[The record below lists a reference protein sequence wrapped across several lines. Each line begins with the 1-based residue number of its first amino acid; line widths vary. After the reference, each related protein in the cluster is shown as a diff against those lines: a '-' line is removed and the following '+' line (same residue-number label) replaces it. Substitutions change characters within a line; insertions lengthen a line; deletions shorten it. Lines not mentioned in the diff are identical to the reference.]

1 MSYLFILLFWEVA
14 MIYKILI
21 ASSDTNYNDFY
32 STFLE
37 NEKNYEIEK
46 ATTGLDTL
54 NKYIETKPDVLILDT
69 TLDYINYIDIIN
81 KLSMYCQNEKNKC
94 NTILIINNLEEKLS
108 LNNTAKIYQIFT
120 KSHDLKHLLE
130 TIELML
136 SELNTPILT
145 EKEINLLL
153 TKLNFSLSSKG
164 TKYIKSAITHYYY
177 SQYSENTFYSL
188 KELFEIVAKEY
199 DTTIEII
206 RDGIRS
212 SLIPLN
218 TYREFSNSHSILKLF
233 NNYRNITPK
242 YFIETVSTYFHLIKN
257 KNELNK

>member
-1 MSYLFILLFWEVA
+1 

-21 ASSDTNYNDFY
+21 ASSDKNYNNFC

-46 ATTGLDTL
+46 TTTGLDTL
-54 NKYIETKPDVLILDT
+54 NKYLEIKPDILILDT

-81 KLSMYCQNEKNKC
+81 KLSTYCQNEKNKC

-120 KSHDLKHLLE
+120 KSHDSKHLLE

-136 SELNTPILT
+136 SEFNIPTLT

-164 TKYIKSAITHYYY
+164 TKYIKSAITHCYY
-177 SQYSENTFYSL
+177 SQYSENKSCSL
-188 KELFEIVAKEY
+188 KELFEIVANEY
-199 DTTIEII
+199 DTTIETI

-218 TYREFSNSHSILKLF
+218 TYREFIDSHSILNLF

-242 YFIETVSTYFHLIKN
+242 YFIETVSTYFYMKKTRNESN
-257 KNELNK
+257 K